1 MNRFQLWSAGIALS
15 LLASVAVAAPAGYT
29 APRIKQVPA
38 SRPDWAGV
46 WSPAEP
52 NLFDPAVYTDPR
64 TPTGVEAAS
73 FLREYP
79 PYNAEWEAKYVERL
93 KQNAA
98 GVPTDPSASCKP
110 TAMPRVMAT
119 PYPMEWVIEPNR
131 VVLLHENSSQVR
143 RIWTDGRGH
152 PSADDLDPTYEGH
165 SIGHWEGDTLVVDTV
180 GMRGDT
186 VYDVSAAP
194 HSDQVHVVE
203 RISRI
208 SPTKME
214 DLLTVT
220 DPIAFTRPWV
230 VRRTY
235 DLKPDWTIIE
245 YFCADNNRN
254 PINADGSTGFLR
266 PAPK

>member
-1 MNRFQLWSAGIALS
+1 MDRFQLSATGVALW
-15 LLASVAVAAPAGYT
+15 LLATAALAAPAGYT
-29 APRIKQVPA
+29 APRIKQVSA
-38 SRPDWAGV
+38 GRPDWTGV
-46 WSPAEP
+46 WSPAEA
-52 NLFDPAVYTDPR
+52 NLFDPAAVDPKASI
-64 TPTGVEAAS
+64 EAAS
-73 FLREYP
+73 FLRDYP

-98 GVPTDPSASCKP
+98 GFPTDPSASCKP

-165 SIGHWEGDTLVVDTV
+165 SIGRWEGDTLVVDTV

-235 DLKPDWTIIE
+235 DLKTDWAIIE
-245 YFCADNNRN
+245 YVCADNNRN
-254 PINADGSTGFLR
+254 PINADGSTGFLHA
-266 PAPK
+266 APK